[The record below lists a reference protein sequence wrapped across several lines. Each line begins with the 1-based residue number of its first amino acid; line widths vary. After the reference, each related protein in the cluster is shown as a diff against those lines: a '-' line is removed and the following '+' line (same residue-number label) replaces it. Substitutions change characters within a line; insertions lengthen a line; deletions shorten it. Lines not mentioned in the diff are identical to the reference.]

1 MCVSLRCGDQP
12 IIDYTLQCQWI
23 RRPSCC
29 SGPCP
34 RGSSGLRADSLTT
47 ESKAICCWRKWV
59 SNNQFILSGIL
70 IIIVTNIVIPVIGEV
85 DNPAGWVDIVK
96 DLDAVI
102 QCVGGTANIKT
113 VSEDILL
120 AVSKAAKK
128 LRPEGSPKLTYIHT
142 SGTWVHGDNRDDI
155 VTDTTPLTPTNEVMA
170 PKSRTGSHQGRKS
183 QRNSYSPCSS
193 VRSLRFTSWALLQVR
208 IRGHCLVSWWIWRKV
223 CAHPRGWSR
232 WFVFESGRES
242 DFIWRSDLRRC
253 QRQNWVC
260 RWRASHPRQSIWRP
274 KTIWV

>member
-1 MCVSLRCGDQP
+1 M
-12 IIDYTLQCQWI
+12 
-23 RRPSCC
+23 
-29 SGPCP
+29 
-34 RGSSGLRADSLTT
+34 
-47 ESKAICCWRKWV
+47 
-59 SNNQFILSGIL
+59 
-70 IIIVTNIVIPVIGEV
+70 TNIVIPVIGEV

-208 IRGHCLVSWWIWRKV
+208 IRGQCLVSW
-223 CAHPRGWSR
+223 
-232 WFVFESGRES
+232 
-242 DFIWRSDLRRC
+242 
-253 QRQNWVC
+253 
-260 RWRASHPRQSIWRP
+260 
-274 KTIWV
+274 